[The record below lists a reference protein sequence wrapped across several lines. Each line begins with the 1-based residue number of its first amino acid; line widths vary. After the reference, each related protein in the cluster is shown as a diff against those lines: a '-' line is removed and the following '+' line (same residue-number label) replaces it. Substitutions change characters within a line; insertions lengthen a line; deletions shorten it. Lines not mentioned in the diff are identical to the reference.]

1 MGKVI
6 PVIADGMSQFF
17 GAIITIN
24 ATLPVGSLGGD
35 IKTIQYVIVIVV
47 TVM

>member
-1 MGKVI
+1 MGKII

-35 IKTIQYVIVIVV
+35 IKTIQYVLVIIIV
-47 TVM
+47 M